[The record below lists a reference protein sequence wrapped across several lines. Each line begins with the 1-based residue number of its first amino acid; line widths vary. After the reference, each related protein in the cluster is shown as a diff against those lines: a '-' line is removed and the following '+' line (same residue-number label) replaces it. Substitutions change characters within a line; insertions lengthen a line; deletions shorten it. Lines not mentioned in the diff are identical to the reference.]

1 MPRMTSDEFEFWKK
15 RLAWSHRV
23 WSDKGFTGDEGR
35 HAGGSGSRGG
45 HDSFF
50 RYIQAYRGK
59 YPELEGWGG
68 LDIQPVQVIFS
79 AINTLRAQLSSRNP
93 EVIVRPDREEF
104 SRGARIMELIQQH
117 FINELKMKRQWDK
130 ALRDSLLMPAGFVR
144 HLYTPEMEVF
154 TDDGERIEL
163 FAHAKPD
170 LPSIRRWPLWD
181 IRIDPKAED
190 WYSDGDAE
198 WCAFR
203 SLFSMDQIRK
213 NPNMITREDL
223 HPTIHLDERMKV
235 WGLEGTDPG
244 PEMNDLV
251 EVWTVYDKTE
261 KKWFQ
266 MTEGS
271 GKTLRE
277 PDDWPIPWESLPY
290 DVIFFNDDPA
300 DSGPRSMAEMLWP
313 YQVERIKVR
322 TLMSE
327 LVKRLRRVV
336 FIFEQGLN
344 EGEAKKLQR
353 SEELMEFILTQSNP
367 ADIMKEIQI
376 GGFPQELLIYD
387 RQIAEDIRETIGQSL
402 LDRAQRINV
411 ETATEAAGV
420 RQGSAIQSSRN
431 QERFENF
438 LSDIMRNFGQALQ
451 HTIDEPLMI
460 QIAGQADTRTTR
472 EFGDFLQVNP
482 DDIKGE
488 FKYTITVGSTLPR
501 DNDAAIQ
508 KRLAYFQVT
517 KDLSFIDQKENIRQM
532 TEDFRYDSARLV
544 LEDEQLRGTNE
555 ALAQQGAAG
564 GANGPARG
572 GGGGGG
578 NIDPATLA
586 LASRGGGGGG
596 R

>member
-1 MPRMTSDEFEFWKK
+1 MPRMTPDEFQFWKK
-15 RLAWSHRV
+15 RLEWSHKV
-23 WSDKGFTGDEGR
+23 WEDKGFLGDG
-35 HAGGSGSRGG
+35 
-45 HDSFF
+45 DNSFF

-68 LDIQPVQVIFS
+68 LDIQPIQVIFS
-79 AINTLRAQLSSRNP
+79 AVNTLRAQLSSRNP

-104 SRGARIMELIQQH
+104 SRGARVMELIQQH

-130 ALRDSLLMPAGFVR
+130 ALRDALLTPAGFVR
-144 HLYTPEMEVF
+144 HLFTPKTEVF
-154 TDDGERIEL
+154 ADDGERIEL

-170 LPSIRRWPLWD
+170 MPSIRRWPIWD

-203 SLFSMDQIRK
+203 SLFSMEQIRK
-213 NPNMITREDL
+213 NPNMIFRDDL
-223 HPTIHLDERMKV
+223 HPTIKLDERMKV

-244 PEMNDLV
+244 PEMNELV
-251 EVWTVYDKTE
+251 EVWSVYDKTE

-451 HTIDEPLMI
+451 HTIDEPLMVR
-460 QIAGQADTRTTR
+460 IAGEADTRTVR
-472 EFGDFLQVNP
+472 EFGDFLEVDPQ
-482 DDIKGE
+482 DIKGE
-488 FKYTITVGSTLPR
+488 FKYTISVGSTLPQ

-508 KRLAYFQVT
+508 KRLAYFSVT
-517 KDLSFIDQKENIRQM
+517 KDLAFVDQKENVRQM
-532 TEDFRYDSARLV
+532 TEDFRFDSSRLV
-544 LEDEQLRGTNE
+544 LEDEQLQATNE

-564 GANGPARG
+564 GNGPARG
-572 GGGGGG
+572 GGGGGS
-578 NIDPATLA
+578 IDPAALA
-586 LASRGGGGGG
+586 LANRGGGA
-596 R
+596 